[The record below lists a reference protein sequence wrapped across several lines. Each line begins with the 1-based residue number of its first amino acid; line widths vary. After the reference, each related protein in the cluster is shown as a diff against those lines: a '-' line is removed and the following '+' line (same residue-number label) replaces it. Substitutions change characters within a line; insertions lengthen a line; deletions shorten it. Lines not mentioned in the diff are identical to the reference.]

1 MTKPEV
7 MPALIGWAGVRLKAA
22 LRAVRAEPRL
32 PGLRDLVGA
41 GLLVL
46 LLAASSAARKHNN
59 AADTFSIDVD
69 APYDKVVNVVREV
82 VNDGVIR
89 GTFEYRDTQDL
100 PGAES
105 AQASRFIRPWNGPG
119 EVFFK
124 VRSKALSPAHFVAS
138 NDMGTV
144 VVRYVVQ
151 QLGPSS
157 TRLFIDALFVEDS
170 GHHNH
175 PSDGSVETSEFGNI
189 QKRLKELDKPAQMA
203 QQQDAPPQA
212 EQGRADELQHALSE
226 ETAQLN
232 AARTNLQALETRAR
246 ELRLTTTALVTTDR
260 AELKIS
266 PYVHSY
272 TIKTLAKGEE
282 VTILLKSP
290 YWDRVRDAAG
300 QEGWIYHLLLEPPL
314 P

>member
-1 MTKPEV
+1 MDAWVSRLNT
-7 MPALIGWAGVRLKAA
+7 ALHRVCTQ
-22 LRAVRAEPRL
+22 
-32 PGLRDLVGA
+32 PGSLGIQKLVGA

-46 LLAASSAARKHNN
+46 LLAASSTARKHNN
-59 AADTFSIDVD
+59 AADTFSIDID
-69 APYDKVVNVVREV
+69 ASYNTVVNVVREV
-82 VNDGVIR
+82 ANDGVIR

-105 AQASRFIRPWNGPG
+105 ARSSRFFRPWNGPG

-144 VVRYVVQ
+144 VVRYVVRE
-151 QLGPSS
+151 LGASS
-157 TRLFIDALFVEDS
+157 TRLFIDAVFVEDS
-170 GHHNH
+170 GHRNH
-175 PSDGSVETSEFGNI
+175 PSDGSVETSEFGYI
-189 QKRLKELDKPAQMA
+189 QQRLKAPLEVQPQTA
-203 QQQDAPPQA
+203 QQQDAPRPEGQS
-212 EQGRADELQHALSE
+212 RTDELQHALSE
-226 ETAQLN
+226 EAAKLSAAQ
-232 AARTNLQALETRAR
+232 ANLQALETRAQ
-246 ELRLTTTALVTTDR
+246 ELRVTTTALVTTDHT
-260 AELKIS
+260 ELKIS
-266 PYVHSY
+266 PYVQSH

-282 VTILLKSP
+282 VTILAKSP